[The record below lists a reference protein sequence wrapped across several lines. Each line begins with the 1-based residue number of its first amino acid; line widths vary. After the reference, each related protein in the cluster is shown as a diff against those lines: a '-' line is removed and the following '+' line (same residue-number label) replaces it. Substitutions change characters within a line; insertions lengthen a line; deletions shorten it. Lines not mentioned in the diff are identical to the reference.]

1 MCPARTVVERTLS
14 WLNTFRRL
22 RIRDERRAENGLS
35 SGPTTL
41 KPVVVFGR
49 PLDEAA
55 DTGEIRVEG
64 ALPVP

>member
-1 MCPARTVVERTLS
+1 MAEHVSPVA
-14 WLNTFRRL
+14 L
-22 RIRDERRAENGLS
+22 RHERRAENGLS

-41 KPVVVFGR
+41 KRVVVFGR

-64 ALPVP
+64 ALPVPWAV